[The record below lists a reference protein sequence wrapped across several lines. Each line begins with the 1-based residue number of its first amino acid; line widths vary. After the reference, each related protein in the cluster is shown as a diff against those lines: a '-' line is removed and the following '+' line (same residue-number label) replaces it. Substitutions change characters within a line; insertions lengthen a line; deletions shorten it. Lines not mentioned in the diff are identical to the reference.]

1 MNEISSALAP
11 YRSIFEGQLIAEM
24 EIHGKLMNLPAGTV
38 MLEPGSYV
46 KSIPLLVKGSIK
58 VMRQGADANEILL
71 YYVSPMETCAM
82 SLTCCVSNQKS
93 NVKAVAEEDT
103 VLVSLPVAKS
113 DEWMS
118 AYPSWKQFIMQ
129 TYRNRFEELLKTIDG
144 IAFHKVDER
153 LYKYLIEKSNLL
165 KTHEINISHQ
175 QIAEELNSSRE
186 VISRLLKQLEQR
198 GVLSVGRNRITIHK
212 SEIETI

>member
-1 MNEISSALAP
+1 MTEISNALSP
-11 YRSIFEGQLIAEM
+11 YRPIFEGQLIAEM
-24 EIHGKLMNLPAGTV
+24 EHHGKLMNLPAVTV

-103 VLVSLPVAKS
+103 LLVSLSVAKS

-118 AYPSWKQFIMQ
+118 TYPSWNQFIMQ

-175 QIAEELNSSRE
+175 QIADELNSSRE

-198 GVLSVGRNRITIHK
+198 GILTAGRNRITIHK
-212 SEIETI
+212 SELETN

>member
-1 MNEISSALAP
+1 
-11 YRSIFEGQLIAEM
+11 
-24 EIHGKLMNLPAGTV
+24 

-58 VMRQGADANEILL
+58 VLRQGNDANEILL

-93 NVKAVAEEDT
+93 NVKAITEEDA
-103 VLVSLPVAKS
+103 VLISLPVSKS
-113 DEWMS
+113 DEWM
-118 AYPSWKQFIMQ
+118 ATYPSWKQFIMQ
-129 TYRNRFEELLKTIDG
+129 TYRNRFEELLKAIDG

-153 LYKYLIEKSNLL
+153 LLKYLVEKSNLL
-165 KTHEINISHQ
+165 KTSEINISHQ

-198 GVLSVGRNRITIHK
+198 GILTVGRNRITLHK
-212 SEIETI
+212 PEIETH